1 LLFYGVPGGFDVRV
15 LVTGAAGFVGR
26 NLTRYLAARG
36 NEVIKTDLREGD
48 VTGDLLDEDFVLG
61 RLAEHDFDA
70 LVHLAAITRIPT
82 SIEDPHRVLKVNMLS
97 TLNVLEL
104 AARKG
109 ARVVLSS
116 SANVYGVPSQL
127 PVSEQHPVRPR
138 TPYDYSKYVSELL
151 VQAFGAAR
159 GLRFS
164 ILRSWKLFGEFDAP
178 TSAVMRFIGA
188 ALRSKPIPLYNA
200 GRDAT
205 DFVHV
210 ENFCRM
216 VELVLAN
223 REAEGMVFNVGTGRL
238 ITVRELAQTI
248 VRLTGS
254 SSQLVDWPPRTPQE
268 AEPLVSYPSIER
280 AVKVLGY
287 EVVLGFEEG
296 LARTLE
302 WVKRHGLEGLDEP
315 G

>member
-1 LLFYGVPGGFDVRV
+1 VRV

-36 NEVIKTDLREGD
+36 YEVIGTDLRGAD
-48 VTGDLLDEDFVLG
+48 VVGDLQDEGFVLG

-70 LVHLAAITRIPT
+70 LVHLAAITRIST
-82 SIEDPHRVLKVNMLS
+82 SIEDPHRVLKVNLLS
-97 TLNVLEL
+97 TVNVLEL

-109 ARVVLSS
+109 ALLVLSS
-116 SANVYGVPSQL
+116 SANVYGVPTQL
-127 PVSEQHPVRPR
+127 PVSEQHPPRPR
-138 TPYDYSKYVSELL
+138 TPYDYSKYMSELL
-151 VQAFGAAR
+151 VQAFAAAK
-159 GLRFS
+159 GLRFT

-178 TSAVMRFIGA
+178 TSAVMRFIDA
-188 ALRSKPIPLYNA
+188 ALRSEPIPLYNA

-223 REAEGMVFNVGTGRL
+223 RKAEGKVFNVGTGRL
-238 ITVRELAQTI
+238 VTVRELAQTI
-248 VRLTGS
+248 IRLTGS
-254 SSQLVDWPPRTPQE
+254 SSQLVDRPPRTPLE

-280 AVKVLGY
+280 AREVLGY

-302 WVKRHGLEGLDEP
+302 WVKRHGGLEEAG
-315 G
+315 